1 MLRPAHRS
9 VRLLAVAAATAVA
22 LTACGTGDQAPDG
35 AASASASAPSDHGTD
50 GTDGAHD
57 TGTPSPP
64 ASPSPLRAGE
74 EFVTVGVADDLP
86 GGRYVPDAP
95 EGSTDDYRCFLADP
109 GLTSDAFVTG
119 VQFLPANPAVVHHSI
134 VFRVEPDQVGAALEK
149 DAEDERPGWE
159 CFGGPG
165 LPSKSRNVMDGLDAA
180 PWLAGWAPGGRENLF
195 ADEVGVPL
203 SAGSQVV
210 IQMHYNLR
218 VATGDAAADNTQ
230 VRLRTSSRTDLEPLR
245 TTLLP
250 APVELPCAEGQSGPL
265 CSRGSSVA
273 DVVRRFGQGSMRT
286 IGGLQ
291 LLCDGDPFAPKAG
304 ATQSCVRKVRA
315 PETVRAAAGHM
326 HLLGKSITIVANEG
340 TSRERTLLD
349 IPVWDF
355 DDQSA
360 RPLDTPVAL
369 KPGDTI
375 TVTCTHDAALRDQLP
390 SLQDV
395 PDRYVVWGE
404 GTTDEM
410 CLGILLVTD

>member
-1 MLRPAHRS
+1 MHRPAHRPA
-9 VRLLAVAAATAVA
+9 RLLAVVAATAVA
-22 LTACGTGDQAPDG
+22 LTACGTGEHVHDG
-35 AASASASAPSDHGTD
+35 AASASAPPDHGTD
-50 GTDGAHD
+50 GGHG

-64 ASPSPLRAGE
+64 PSPSPLRAGE

-86 GGRYVPDAP
+86 GGTYVPEAP

-109 GLTSDAFVTG
+109 GITSDSFVTG

-134 VFRVEPDQVGAALEK
+134 VFRVEPDQIEAAKEK
-149 DAEDERPGWE
+149 DAADERAGWE

-165 LPSKSRNVMDGLDAA
+165 LPSRGRNVMDGLDAA

-195 ADEVGVPL
+195 AGEVGVPL

-210 IQMHYNLR
+210 VQMHYNLR
-218 VATGDAAADNTQ
+218 VATGDAAADSTQ
-230 VRLRTSSRTDLEPLR
+230 VRLRVSSRTDLEPLR

-291 LLCDGDPFAPKAG
+291 LLCDGDPFAPLAG
-304 ATQSCVRKVRA
+304 ATQSCVRTVRA

-360 RPLDTPVAL
+360 RPLDTPVEL
-369 KPGDTI
+369 EPGDTI
-375 TVTCTHDAALRDQLP
+375 TVTCTHDATLRDQLP

>member
-1 MLRPAHRS
+1 VAVVGAAL
-9 VRLLAVAAATAVA
+9 LLA
-22 LTACGTGDQAPDG
+22 ACGTGDSSHDG
-35 AASASASAPSDHGTD
+35 GTHDGSTPEASASAPTGH
-50 GTDGAHD
+50 GTDGAH
-57 TGTPSPP
+57 GTPSPP
-64 ASPSPLRAGE
+64 PSPSPLRAGE

-86 GGRYVPDAP
+86 NGQYLPEAPSGG
-95 EGSTDDYRCFLADP
+95 TDDYRCFLADP
-109 GLTSDAFVTG
+109 GVTADSFVTG
-119 VQFLPANPAVVHHSI
+119 VQFLPSNPAVVHHSI
-134 VFRVEPDQVGAALEK
+134 VFRVEPEQVEAAKAK

-165 LPSKSRNVMDGLDAA
+165 LPSKGRNVMDGLDAA

-195 ADEVGVPL
+195 AKDVGVPL
-203 SAGSQVV
+203 AAGSQVV
-210 IQMHYNLR
+210 VQMHYNLR
-218 VATGDAAADNTQ
+218 EATGEAAADSTQ
-230 VRLRTSSRTDLEPLR
+230 VRLRVSSRTDLQALR
-245 TTLLP
+245 TQLLP

-265 CSRGSSVA
+265 CTRGTAVA
-273 DVVRRFGQGSMRT
+273 DVLDRFGAGSMRT

-291 LLCDGDPFAPKAG
+291 LLCGGDPFAPEASE
-304 ATQSCVRKVRA
+304 TQSCVRNVNEA
-315 PETVRAAAGHM
+315 ETVRAAAGHM
-326 HLLGKSITIVANEG
+326 HLLGKSITIVANAG
-340 TSRERTLLD
+340 TARETTLLD

-360 RPLDTPVAL
+360 RPLAEPVAL

-375 TVTCTHDAALRDQLP
+375 TVTCTHDATLRDKIP